1 MEIVCLA
8 MAVRL
13 ETSKKCSATINAMRQ
28 SESLPYRR
36 LDKNYSSFI
45 YEWKKP
51 NKESVA
57 FLCLAS
63 ILAQNMEREN
73 PWKLFI
79 RIFLNVL
86 TTPYQLLHMFENMC
100 SESQIF

>member
-1 MEIVCLA
+1 MA

-36 LDKNYSSFI
+36 LDKNYSSLI

-51 NKESVA
+51 NKEPFFA
-57 FLCLAS
+57 LLQFKLKTW
-63 ILAQNMEREN
+63 REKIHGN
-73 PWKLFI
+73 FSLDF
-79 RIFLNVL
+79 FLNVL